1 MTQTLLLKILLGLSI
16 AALVTTPFWVKPF
29 VMQVKKAP
37 ATVSEETM
45 QKPETA
51 KKVSAKSC
59 RPEVK
64 ATSEKEL
71 VSAIGDALE
80 AGTMKT
86 YFTNLIQSNP
96 PIQDLEGIREV
107 FVYMK
112 QQAVSASVNN
122 PDPYNWGANSG
133 IPYTADQL
141 NSIETASK
149 GLYDTAINFYS
160 ETIAIAD
167 KIIQDKRVDGCIDGK
182 SFYDYYTPT
191 TPQKTETI
199 VTPTPVTYT
208 PPPVVQ
214 NIQTQAGPDCSA
226 YQTEKS
232 NLDNYYSQNGT
243 LFSSARVNAMNALNA
258 KYAGCF

>member
-1 MTQTLLLKILLGLSI
+1 MTQTLILKILLGISI

-29 VMQVKKAP
+29 VAQIKKSP
-37 ATVSEETM
+37 VVVPEEVM
-45 QKPETA
+45 QKTETA
-51 KKVSAKSC
+51 KKVSTKSC
-59 RPEVK
+59 RPEIK
-64 ATSEKEL
+64 ASSEKEL
-71 VSAIGDALE
+71 VGAIGDALE
-80 AGTMKT
+80 ASTMKT

-141 NSIETASK
+141 NSIETATQ
-149 GLYDTAINFYS
+149 GIYDSSITFYS
-160 ETIAIAD
+160 ETITIVD
-167 KIIQDKRVDGCIDGK
+167 KIIKDKKADGCIDGK
-182 SFYDYYTPT
+182 NFYDYYTPSA
-191 TPQKTETI
+191 PQKTEAV

-232 NLDNYYSQNGT
+232 SLDNYYSQNGT
-243 LFSSARVNAMNALNA
+243 LFSSARVNAMSALNL